1 MPNNGTTKREK
12 ILKDDKVNRILQLVE
27 SIRSG
32 ENEASFDELLKF
44 FSKTVFSLSTAFNL
58 PEAELEDVRQEGR
71 MALYR
76 AAKSYDASRGV
87 KFTTYAAACMS
98 NAMLNFVKRYNADR
112 LSSGEMLELD
122 ADKAADS
129 ETTEGVVFSEQLSD
143 MLCKKGFAG
152 LSENER
158 SVLVMKL
165 SGLKTAQI
173 SKKTGKSPK
182 SVDNTLFRAREKLR
196 RYLELG
202 DK

>member
-173 SKKTGKSPK
+173 SKKTEKSPK

>member
-12 ILKDDKVNRILQLVE
+12 ILKDDTVNRILQLVE
-27 SIRSG
+27 SVRSG
-32 ENEASFDELLKF
+32 ENEASFDELLEF

-158 SVLVMKL
+158 NVLVMKL

>member
-27 SIRSG
+27 SVRSG
-32 ENEASFDELLKF
+32 ENEASFDELLEI

-87 KFTTYAAACMS
+87 KFTTYAATCMS

-122 ADKAADS
+122 ADEAADS

-158 SVLVMKL
+158 NVLVMKL

>member
-27 SIRSG
+27 SVRSG
-32 ENEASFDELLKF
+32 ENEASFDELLEF

-129 ETTEGVVFSEQLSD
+129 ETTEGVVFSERLSD

-158 SVLVMKL
+158 NVLVMKL